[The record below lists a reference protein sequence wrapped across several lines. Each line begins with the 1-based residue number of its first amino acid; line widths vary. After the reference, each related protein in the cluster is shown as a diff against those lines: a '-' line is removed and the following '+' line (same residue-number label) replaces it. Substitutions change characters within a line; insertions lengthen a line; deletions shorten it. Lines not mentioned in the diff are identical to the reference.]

1 MILQYISTF
10 LKKLKKISK
19 KVLTKKEWSDI
30 IAERCEKATE
40 RSLKIEQWKLRE
52 TFKLRDNL
60 MYKDGT
66 LKILLSLDTQNE
78 VI

>member
-1 MILQYISTF
+1 MEAKWYNSWALWGT
-10 LKKLKKISK
+10 
-19 KVLTKKEWSDI
+19 
-30 IAERCEKATE
+30 TE

-78 VI
+78 VIY

>member
-1 MILQYISTF
+1 MGAKWYNSWALWGT
-10 LKKLKKISK
+10 
-19 KVLTKKEWSDI
+19 
-30 IAERCEKATE
+30 TE

-66 LKILLSLDTQNE
+66 LEILLSFRRYSKQ
-78 VI
+78 VIY